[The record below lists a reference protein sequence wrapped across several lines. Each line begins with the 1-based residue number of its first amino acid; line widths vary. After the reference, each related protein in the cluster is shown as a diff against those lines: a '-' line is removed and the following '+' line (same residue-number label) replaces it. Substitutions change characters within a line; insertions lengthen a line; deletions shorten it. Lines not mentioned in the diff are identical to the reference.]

1 MYSRNHAAPERLV
14 CHGGDSEM
22 SLRSSSVLSQLLI
35 VMVGVAV
42 MTGSQLAR
50 AQTFR
55 GGIHGTVDDSSGAFL
70 ARAEVKA
77 ANEGTGQVYRTVT
90 TSAGEFTFQD
100 LPLGSYTVS
109 VRQNGF
115 QPLEVSQVTVRAG
128 SIYSLPLK
136 LALASVATKV
146 EVAAAA
152 LSVDTTTSVQ
162 TEDLATSTV
171 QTIPLN
177 GRDFTQLLTVTPGY
191 AGYGVG
197 FLSAIN
203 GAQATQTN
211 WQIEGADNNDAWI
224 NTSAVNQGG
233 VYGIP
238 GVLLPVDSVDE
249 FSLVT
254 QGNAETGRNPGGTVN
269 LVLKSGTNRVHGSAY
284 YYNRNEALAASP
296 VFAANGSDTP
306 QKNKLRDQ
314 QYGFTV
320 GGPIFKDRTFFFL
333 SFERQSFDIGIPTLV
348 TEPSQAYQQA
358 ALAVLTQY
366 NVPVNPV
373 SENLLAGLWP
383 ASALT
388 GLAQPDNYFNPG
400 TEDGYSNNGILKLD
414 HAFNESNRVSLRAFV
429 AQGHQ
434 IAPTS
439 SFLSPYFESSP
450 MHVENWALV
459 YNSTLSPRL
468 ANQFVF
474 GFNYFGQTLADAN
487 TDFNPIALGLN
498 TGVTSPQLA
507 GAPNITIGAFDPIG
521 LNPYS
526 GRQDTTWHLTDALSY
541 NIGKHQLRF
550 GGEFRRSKVDEF
562 YHTGQR
568 GTFSFDGYQGPWAGD
583 PNITDGN
590 ITALADFLAG
600 FVYQSTIVTGNPSRT
615 VFTNGFSFFGQD
627 NFQITHRLNI
637 NLGLRY
643 DYIGPIHDGDNDLST
658 FIPSA
663 PGGLVVVGEG
673 IKSLYPSD
681 WTNFGPRVGFA
692 YQPFNDAGTVVRGG
706 FGIAY
711 DTVNVSPFLGN
722 SFIYNGGP
730 AGVEGNPI
738 GNNSSQTLTL
748 NGFTLPTDGSLIA
761 WPTNTNFNLFS
772 VSQNFKTPYLYNYSL
787 NVQKSLGRAA
797 IAQVGYVG
805 SLGRHL
811 LLLRDINQAALG
823 SDSIYP
829 PGTPNQTRPYYSQ
842 FQSFSVIDQL
852 ESRGNSNYNSLQAT
866 LKTSSWHGV
875 TSQFAYTF
883 AHTLDYGSFTALPQ
897 NSFDPAAE
905 YGNSD
910 FDARH
915 NFTAY
920 LLYALPQSSHGLR
933 LVTNGWKVS
942 SLLSFRSGLP
952 FTVDAYGDP
961 SGTGENTDRP
971 SLTGNPYQGI
981 SHSVI
986 DHQPVQWINPNSFTI
1001 NSNQFG
1007 TMGRN
1012 QLFGPGF
1019 SDVDFSVLKDTPI
1032 TERVSTQ
1039 FRIEI
1044 FNLFNRINL
1053 GSPTFTGA
1061 NGIYSNVPYGG
1072 TGNGGIP
1079 IGSTNGSQFGLPGI
1093 GPGEPFNV
1101 QLALKLL
1108 F

>member
-1 MYSRNHAAPERLV
+1 
-14 CHGGDSEM
+14 M

-568 GTFSFDGYQGPWAGD
+568 GTFSFDCYQGPWAGD

>member
-1 MYSRNHAAPERLV
+1 MSPTRAGLWGRWLSFALV
-14 CHGGDSEM
+14 
-22 SLRSSSVLSQLLI
+22 LVLIHVSDPA
-35 VMVGVAV
+35 G
-42 MTGSQLAR
+42 

-55 GGIHGTVDDSSGAFL
+55 GGIHGTVEDPSGALL
-70 ARAEVKA
+70 AGA
-77 ANEGTGQVYRTVT
+77 AVNAKSDETGQVYSTVT

-100 LPLGSYTVS
+100 LPLGGYS
-109 VRQNGF
+109 
-115 QPLEVSQVTVRAG
+115 VTVRATG
-128 SIYSLPLK
+128 FEAREVLHVAVQAGTIYHLPVKLSVASI
-136 LALASVATKV
+136 ATKV
-146 EVAAAA
+146 DVAAAE

-162 TEDLATSTV
+162 TDDLATATV

-197 FLSAIN
+197 FMSAIN
-203 GAQATQTN
+203 GSQATQVN
-211 WQIEGADNNDAWI
+211 WQIEGADNNDSWI

-238 GVLLPVDSVDE
+238 GILLPLDSVDE

-254 QGNAETGRNPGGTVN
+254 QGDAETGRNPGGTVN
-269 LVLKSGTNRVHGSAY
+269 LVLKSGTNSLHGNAY
-284 YYNRNEALAASP
+284 YYDRNEALATSP

-306 QKNKLRDQ
+306 QKNKLRNQ

-320 GGPIFKDRTFFFL
+320 GGPIIKNKTFFFI
-333 SFERQSFDIGIPTLV
+333 SFEHQSFDIGNPTLV

-358 ALAVLTQY
+358 ALAVLAQY
-366 NVPVNPV
+366 DVPVNPV

-400 TEDGYSNNGILKLD
+400 TENGYSNNGIVKLD
-414 HAFNESNRVSLRAFV
+414 HAFNESNHLSLRAFV
-429 AQGHQ
+429 GQGHQ
-434 IAPTS
+434 TAPTS

-459 YNSTLSPRL
+459 YNTTFSPRL
-468 ANQFVF
+468 TNQLLF
-474 GFNYFGQTLADAN
+474 GFNYFDQTFADADTN
-487 TDFNPIALGLN
+487 FNPIALGLN
-498 TGVTSPQLA
+498 TGVTNPQLA

-521 LNPYS
+521 PNPYS
-526 GRQDTTWHLTDALSY
+526 GRQDTTWHLNDAVSY
-541 NIGKHQLRF
+541 NVGKHQLRL
-550 GGEFRRSKVDEF
+550 GGEFRRSNVDEF
-562 YHTGQR
+562 YHNGQR

-600 FVYQSTIVTGNPSRT
+600 YVYQSSIVTGNPERT
-615 VFTNGFSFFGQD
+615 VYTNGFSIFAQD
-627 NFQITHRLNI
+627 NFQVTRRLNL

-643 DYIGPIHDGDNDLST
+643 SYSGPIHDGNKDLST

-663 PGGLVVVGEG
+663 PAGLVVVGEG
-673 IKSLYPSD
+673 IPSLYPSD
-681 WTNFGPRVGFA
+681 WKNFGPRLGFA
-692 YQPFNDAGTVVRGG
+692 YQPFNDGNTVLRGG
-706 FGIAY
+706 FGITY
-711 DTVNVSPFLGN
+711 DTINVSPFLGN
-722 SFIYNGGP
+722 SFIFNGGP
-730 AGVEGNPI
+730 DGVQGNPI
-738 GNNSSQTLTL
+738 GNNQSQTLTL
-748 NGFTLPTDGSLIA
+748 NGFTLPTDGSLIP

-787 NVQKSLGRAA
+787 NLQTAVGKAV

-811 LLLRDINQAALG
+811 LLLRDLNQAALG
-823 SDSIYP
+823 SDFNLA
-829 PGTPNQTRPYYSQ
+829 PGQPNPTRPYYSQ
-842 FQSFSVIDQL
+842 FPQFGVIDQL

-866 LKTSSWHGV
+866 LKTSSWHGL

-910 FDARH
+910 FDARQ

-920 LLYALPQSSHGLR
+920 ALYSLPRFSHGPR
-933 LVTNGWKVS
+933 LVTNGWRFS
-942 SLLSFRSGLP
+942 SLLSFRTGLP
-952 FTVDAYGDP
+952 FTVDAFGDP

-971 SLTGNPYQGI
+971 NLTGNPYQGV
-981 SHSVI
+981 SRSVQ

-1001 NSNQFG
+1001 NHGQFG

-1019 SDVDFSVLKDTPI
+1019 GDVDFTVLKETPI
-1032 TERVSTQ
+1032 NERVSTQ

-1072 TGNGGIP
+1072 TGNSGIP

-1101 QLALKLL
+1101 QLALKVI

>member
-14 CHGGDSEM
+14 CHEGDSEM

>member
-1 MYSRNHAAPERLV
+1 
-14 CHGGDSEM
+14 M

>member
-811 LLLRDINQAALG
+811 LLLRDINQEALG

>member
-284 YYNRNEALAASP
+284 YYTRNEALAASP

>member
-1 MYSRNHAAPERLV
+1 
-14 CHGGDSEM
+14 
-22 SLRSSSVLSQLLI
+22 
-35 VMVGVAV
+35 

>member
-1 MYSRNHAAPERLV
+1 
-14 CHGGDSEM
+14 
-22 SLRSSSVLSQLLI
+22 
-35 VMVGVAV
+35 
-42 MTGSQLAR
+42 
-50 AQTFR
+50 
-55 GGIHGTVDDSSGAFL
+55 
-70 ARAEVKA
+70 
-77 ANEGTGQVYRTVT
+77 
-90 TSAGEFTFQD
+90 
-100 LPLGSYTVS
+100 
-109 VRQNGF
+109 
-115 QPLEVSQVTVRAG
+115 
-128 SIYSLPLK
+128 
-136 LALASVATKV
+136 
-146 EVAAAA
+146 
-152 LSVDTTTSVQ
+152 
-162 TEDLATSTV
+162 
-171 QTIPLN
+171 
-177 GRDFTQLLTVTPGY
+177 
-191 AGYGVG
+191 
-197 FLSAIN
+197 
-203 GAQATQTN
+203 
-211 WQIEGADNNDAWI
+211 
-224 NTSAVNQGG
+224 
-233 VYGIP
+233 
-238 GVLLPVDSVDE
+238 
-249 FSLVT
+249 
-254 QGNAETGRNPGGTVN
+254 
-269 LVLKSGTNRVHGSAY
+269 
-284 YYNRNEALAASP
+284 
-296 VFAANGSDTP
+296 
-306 QKNKLRDQ
+306 
-314 QYGFTV
+314 
-320 GGPIFKDRTFFFL
+320 
-333 SFERQSFDIGIPTLV
+333 
-348 TEPSQAYQQA
+348 
-358 ALAVLTQY
+358 
-366 NVPVNPV
+366 
-373 SENLLAGLWP
+373 
-383 ASALT
+383 
-388 GLAQPDNYFNPG
+388 
-400 TEDGYSNNGILKLD
+400 
-414 HAFNESNRVSLRAFV
+414 
-429 AQGHQ
+429 
-434 IAPTS
+434 
-439 SFLSPYFESSP
+439 

>member
-663 PGGLVVVGEG
+663 PGGLVVVREG
-673 IKSLYPSD
+673 IRSLYPSD

>member
-1 MYSRNHAAPERLV
+1 
-14 CHGGDSEM
+14 M

-663 PGGLVVVGEG
+663 PGGLVVVREG
-673 IKSLYPSD
+673 IRSLYPSD

>member
-1 MYSRNHAAPERLV
+1 M
-14 CHGGDSEM
+14 D
-22 SLRSSSVLSQLLI
+22 LRGSSSVTRRLI
-35 VMVGVAV
+35 VAIVLLFVRGAQPVP
-42 MTGSQLAR
+42 

-55 GGIHGTVDDSSGAFL
+55 GGIHGTVEDPSGAFL
-70 ARAEVKA
+70 AGAPVKA
-77 ANEGTGQVYRTVT
+77 ENDGTQQVYSTVT

-109 VRQNGF
+109 VTPTGF
-115 QPLEVSQVTVRAG
+115 DALKVSEVTVRAG
-128 SIYSLPLK
+128 SIYHLPLR
-136 LALASVATKV
+136 LSVASVATRV

-152 LSVDTTTSVQ
+152 LSVDTTTTVQ
-162 TEDLATSTV
+162 TDVLATSTV

-238 GVLLPVDSVDE
+238 GVLLPLDSVDE

-254 QGNAETGRNPGGTVN
+254 QGGAETGHNPGGTVN
-269 LVLKSGTNRVHGSAY
+269 LVLKSGTNTLHGSAY

-296 VFAANGSDTP
+296 VFAPTGSNTP
-306 QKNKLRDQ
+306 EKNKLRDQ
-314 QYGFTV
+314 QYGFSV
-320 GGPIFKDRTFFFL
+320 GAPIIKNRTFFFL
-333 SFERQSFDIGIPTLV
+333 SFEHQSFDIGIPTLV
-348 TEPSQAYQQA
+348 TEPSQAYQTE
-358 ALAVLTQY
+358 ALAVLANVGGAY
-366 NVPVNPV
+366 GSYAPVPVNPV
-373 SENLLAGLWP
+373 SQNLLAGLWP
-383 ASALT
+383 ASALN
-388 GLAQPDNYFNPG
+388 GPAQTDNYFNPG

-414 HAFNESNRVSLRAFV
+414 HAFNEDNHLSLRAFV

-434 IAPTS
+434 TAPTS

-459 YNSTLSPRL
+459 YNSTFSPRL

-474 GFNYFGQTLADAN
+474 GFNSFDQVSSDADTN
-487 TDFNPIALGLN
+487 FNPIALGLN
-498 TGVTSPQLA
+498 TGVTNPQLS
-507 GAPNITIGAFDPIG
+507 GAPHITIGLFDPIG
-521 LNPYS
+521 VTPYS
-526 GRQDTTWHLTDALSY
+526 GRQDTTWHLSDALSY
-541 NIGKHQLRF
+541 TVGRHQLRF
-550 GGEFRRSKVDEF
+550 GGEFRRSKVNEF
-562 YHTGQR
+562 YHDGQR
-568 GTFSFDGYQGPWAGD
+568 GTFNFNGAQGPWATSPD
-583 PNITDGN
+583 ITDGN
-590 ITALADFLAG
+590 LLALADFMAG
-600 FVYQSTIVTGNPSRT
+600 YVYQSSIVTGNPARE
-615 VFTNGFSFFGQD
+615 VYTNGFSFFGQD
-627 NFQITHRLNI
+627 NFQVTRKLNI

-643 DYIGPIHDGDNDLST
+643 DYSGPIHDGNKDLST
-658 FIPSA
+658 FIPSL
-663 PGGLVVVGEG
+663 PGGLAVVGTN

-681 WTNFGPRVGFA
+681 WKNFGPRVGFA
-692 YQPFNDAGTVVRGG
+692 FQPSDSGDTVLRGG

-722 SFIYNGGP
+722 SFIFNGGP
-730 AGVEGNPI
+730 AGVQGNPI
-738 GNNSSQTLTL
+738 GANSAQTLTL
-748 NGFTLPTDGSLIA
+748 NGFTLPTDGSLIS

-811 LLLRDINQAALG
+811 LLLRDLNQAALG
-823 SDSIYP
+823 SDFSLP
-829 PGTPNQTRPYYSQ
+829 PGAPNPTRPYYAQ
-842 FQSFSVIDQL
+842 FPQFGVIDQL
-852 ESRGNSNYNSLQAT
+852 ESRGTSNYNSLQST
-866 LKTSSWHGV
+866 LKLSSWHGL
-875 TSQFAYTF
+875 TSQFAYTY

-897 NSFDPAAE
+897 NSLDPAAE

-910 FDARH
+910 FDTRH

-920 LLYALPQSSHGLR
+920 LLYALPGSSHGPRVLS
-933 LVTNGWKVS
+933 NGWKVS

-952 FTVDAYGDP
+952 FSVNAYGDI

-971 SLTGNPYQGI
+971 VLISDPYAGV
-981 SHSVI
+981 SHSV
-986 DHQPVQWINPNSFTI
+986 HGYQPVQWINPNAFTV
-1001 NSNQFG
+1001 NFGQFG

-1019 SDVDFSVLKDTPI
+1019 GDVDFTVLKDTPI

-1061 NGIYSNVPYGG
+1061 NGLIAIPGF
-1072 TGNGGIP
+1072 GNFGIP
-1079 IGSTNGSQFGLPGI
+1079 ITATNGSQFGLPGI

-1101 QLALKLL
+1101 QLALKVI

>member
-1 MYSRNHAAPERLV
+1 MSSRRSRFLAALWTIA
-14 CHGGDSEM
+14 
-22 SLRSSSVLSQLLI
+22 LAA
-35 VMVGVAV
+35 VAV
-42 MTGSQLAR
+42 LASHP
-50 AQTFR
+50 AFSQTFR
-55 GGIHGTVDDSSGAFL
+55 GGIHGTVEDPSGALL
-70 ARAEVKA
+70 AGAEVKA
-77 ANEGTGQVYRTVT
+77 ESDETGQGYSTVT

-100 LPLGSYTVS
+100 LPLGTYSVS
-109 VRQNGF
+109 INAAGF
-115 QPLEVSQVTVRAG
+115 EGRKILQVTVRAA
-128 SIYSLPLK
+128 SIYHLPVK
-136 LALASVATKV
+136 LAMASVATKL

-162 TEDLATSTV
+162 TDDLATSTV
-171 QTIPLN
+171 QTIPMN

-197 FLSAIN
+197 FMSAIN
-203 GAQATQTN
+203 GSQATQIN

-238 GVLLPVDSVDE
+238 GILLPLDSVDE

-254 QGNAETGRNPGGTVN
+254 QGGAETGRNPGGTVN
-269 LVLKSGTNRVHGSAY
+269 LVLKSGTNKLHGSAY

-314 QYGFTV
+314 QYGFTF
-320 GGPIFKDRTFFFL
+320 GGPVFRDKTFFFL
-333 SFERQSFDIGIPTLV
+333 SFEHQSFDIGNPTLV

-459 YNSTLSPRL
+459 YNTTFSPRL

-474 GFNYFGQTLADAN
+474 GLNYFEQTFADADTN
-487 TDFNPIALGLN
+487 FNPIALGLN
-498 TGVTSPQLA
+498 TGVTNPQLA
-507 GAPNITIGAFDPIG
+507 GAPNMTIGAFDPIG
-521 LNPYS
+521 PNPYS
-526 GRQDTTWHLTDALSY
+526 GRQDTTWHLNDALNY
-541 NIGKHQLRF
+541 NVGKHQLRF

-568 GTFSFDGYQGPWAGD
+568 GTFSFTGYQGPWAGD

-600 FVYQSTIVTGNPSRT
+600 FVYQSSIVTGDPART
-615 VFTNGFSFFGQD
+615 VYTNGFSFFGQD
-627 NFQITHRLNI
+627 NFQVTRRLNI

-643 DYIGPIHDGDNDLST
+643 DYMGPIHDGDKDLST

-663 PGGLVVVGEG
+663 PGGLVVVGAG
-673 IKSLYPSD
+673 IQSLYPSD
-681 WTNFGPRVGFA
+681 WKNFGPRVGFA
-692 YQPFNDAGTVVRGG
+692 YQPFNDGGTVVRGG

-730 AGVEGNPI
+730 AGVQGNPA
-738 GNNSSQTLTL
+738 GANAAPTLTW
-748 NGFTLPTDGSLIA
+748 NGFTLPTDGSLIPWA
-761 WPTNTNFNLFS
+761 TSTYNLFS

-787 NVQKSLGRAA
+787 NIQKSVGRAA
-797 IAQVGYVG
+797 IAQIGYVG

-811 LLLRDINQAALG
+811 LLLSDLNQAALG
-823 SDSIYP
+823 SDFNLA
-829 PGTPNQTRPYYSQ
+829 PGQPNPTRPYYSQ
-842 FQSFSVIDQL
+842 FPQYGVIDQL
-852 ESRGNSNYNSLQAT
+852 ESRGNSNYNSLQAS

-883 AHTLDYGSFTALPQ
+883 AHTLDFGSFTALPQ

-910 FDARH
+910 FDTRH

-920 LLYALPQSSHGLR
+920 LLYALPGTSHGPR
-933 LVTNGWKVS
+933 LLSNGWKFS

-961 SGTGENTDRP
+961 SGTGENTDRS
-971 SLTGNPYQGI
+971 SLTGNPYQGV
-981 SHSVI
+981 SHSVL
-986 DHQPVQWINPNSFTI
+986 DHQPVQWINPNSFAI
-1001 NSNQFG
+1001 NSGQFG

-1019 SDVDFSVLKDTPI
+1019 GDVDFSVLKDTPI
-1032 TERVSTQ
+1032 NERVSTQ

-1072 TGNGGIP
+1072 SGNSGIP

-1101 QLALKLL
+1101 QLALKVI

>member
-1012 QLFGPGF
+1012 QLFGPCF
-1019 SDVDFSVLKDTPI
+1019 SDVDFSVL
-1032 TERVSTQ
+1032 
-1039 FRIEI
+1039 
-1044 FNLFNRINL
+1044 
-1053 GSPTFTGA
+1053 
-1061 NGIYSNVPYGG
+1061 
-1072 TGNGGIP
+1072 
-1079 IGSTNGSQFGLPGI
+1079 
-1093 GPGEPFNV
+1093 
-1101 QLALKLL
+1101 
-1108 F
+1108 

>member
-1 MYSRNHAAPERLV
+1 
-14 CHGGDSEM
+14 M

-269 LVLKSGTNRVHGSAY
+269 LVLKSGTNRVHASAY

>member
-1 MYSRNHAAPERLV
+1 
-14 CHGGDSEM
+14 M

-191 AGYGVG
+191 AGYVVG